1 MITDV
6 NWIKRML
13 SHNMRMP
20 MSVITG
26 YGELMK
32 QGLLTPAEMEEVIE
46 NICENINY
54 MNGVLKVVLDDQS
67 EDVTTPTAVDVA
79 ALVKNTAK
87 YVRDIA
93 KKISIKISVITE
105 QEKVW
110 IRAEQIPMMRA
121 FSKSEK

>member
-32 QGLLTPAEMEEVIE
+32 QGLLTSAEMEEVIE

-54 MNGVLKVVLDDQS
+54 MNGILKVVLDDQS
-67 EDVTTPTAVDVA
+67 EDAQSPVAVDVA
-79 ALVKNTAK
+79 ALVKNSANGVQTPG
-87 YVRDIA
+87 
-93 KKISIKISVITE
+93 E
-105 QEKVW
+105 
-110 IRAEQIPMMRA
+110 PM
-121 FSKSEK
+121 